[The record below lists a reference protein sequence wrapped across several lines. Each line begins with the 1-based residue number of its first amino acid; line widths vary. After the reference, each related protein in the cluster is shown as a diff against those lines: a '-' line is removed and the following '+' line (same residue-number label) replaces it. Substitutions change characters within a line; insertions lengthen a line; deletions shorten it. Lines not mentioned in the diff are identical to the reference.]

1 MPRIRRAVPF
11 AVAIAFAVPLA
22 AQGGT
27 ATSKRAPQ
35 DCLPASS
42 YFAAGFAGLEA
53 CSRALTYHD
62 AAKLVV
68 DFVGSVPQQAREN
81 LDRHLEQ
88 AAEHV
93 RRALA
98 QADLPAAT
106 LRAVLQ
112 RPMAL
117 GVGRMT
123 IRGMGASVALL
134 VDEGDATTQVD
145 ALVDWVVH
153 LAQQYVQVNVG
164 KKQVAGADCRTL
176 EFADAPTIVL
186 ARTRGLFVVTN
197 SEPYLAEIL
206 ACERGQPSL
215 AARST
220 LGVQRKDLGG
230 TPLVEVYSNTAPLLA
245 AFEPFLPYEAAEL
258 GDALGVRSLG
268 GVYGG
273 IATVGGGTAEMFDLA
288 VEGSAHGML
297 KAAFAGPADLAAAE
311 YFGSDTLAFATARF
325 DPVAT
330 FAGFDALLGLLP
342 EQAAKQARSEMQRE
356 LTREFR
362 HAGITA
368 AQFGELLHAIGGTV
382 SVGLSMAKGAPV
394 PEGLAVLSVRDRKA
408 LAPWLEKA
416 FEASAKEGV
425 EWKTRD
431 ADGVTIRYC
440 DVPMDGIRLP
450 LAPAIALLDDRLLI
464 GSQPKVIVAALK
476 QREDRAGSLAA
487 VEDFAA
493 QAQRNPNA
501 SLLVHLRQGLG
512 VARGWRFVESMFKS
526 FEGVQEQLGFG
537 PEALPDQE
545 DIARAA
551 GTTTF
556 TITVDD
562 HGVRLRTQGNL
573 GLGGLL
579 LGAASLGDAVLQRA
593 ANKVY

>member
-1 MPRIRRAVPF
+1 MPRFRRAVPF
-11 AVAIAFAVPLA
+11 AVALAFAVPLA

-27 ATSKRAPQ
+27 STSKRAPQ

-42 YFAAGFAGLEA
+42 YFAAGFAGLDA

-68 DFVGSVPQQAREN
+68 DFLGSVPPQAREH

-88 AAEHV
+88 AVEQV

-134 VDEGDATTQVD
+134 VDEGDAGAQVD

-153 LAQQYVQVNVG
+153 LGQNYVQVNVG
-164 KKQVAGADCRTL
+164 KKQVAGVDCRTL
-176 EFADAPTIVL
+176 EFADAPTILL
-186 ARTRGLFVVTN
+186 ARARGLFVVTN
-197 SEPYLAEIL
+197 SEPYLTEIA

-220 LGVQRKDLGG
+220 LGVQRKELGG
-230 TPLVEVYSNTAPLLA
+230 TPLVEVYANTAPLLA
-245 AFEPFLPYEAAEL
+245 AFDPVLPYEAAEL

-325 DPVAT
+325 DPAAT
-330 FAGFDALLGLLP
+330 FAGFDALLGLMP
-342 EQAAKQARSEMQRE
+342 ERVAQQARAELQRDLARE
-356 LTREFR
+356 LR

-368 AQFGELLHAIGGTV
+368 AQLGELMHAAGGTM
-382 SVGLSMAKGAPV
+382 SVGLPWTKGALLPDA
-394 PEGLAVLSVRDRKA
+394 LAVLSVRDRKV
-408 LAPWLEKA
+408 LAPWLDKA
-416 FEASAKEGV
+416 LEAAAKQGV

-431 ADGVTIRYC
+431 ADGVAIRYC
-440 DVPMDGIRLP
+440 DVPVEGIRLP
-450 LAPAIALLDDRLLI
+450 LAPALALLDDRLLI
-464 GSQPKVIVAALK
+464 ASQPKVIVAALK
-476 QREDRAGSLAA
+476 QRADHASSLAA

-493 QAQRNPNA
+493 QAQRNANA

-545 DIARAA
+545 EIARAA
-551 GTTTF
+551 GSTTF

-579 LGAASLGDAVLQRA
+579 IGVASVGDAVLQRA